1 MTIMKKI
8 KLIFGLLSVITLASC
23 SDFLTKD
30 PKGTMDEDRFFNTQD
45 AGFKSL
51 IKCYQMLNDFYR
63 FERPRMDLYNI
74 STDDAEKGGSDAGD
88 GQAASELT
96 FGKPLASNTDLYNLW
111 EGMYMGIA
119 RCNTLIEKIPVAD
132 MIDAAG
138 YPLKKE
144 VKIL

>member
-74 STDDAEKGGSDAGD
+74 STDDAESRERNIG
-88 GQAASELT
+88 
-96 FGKPLASNTDLYNLW
+96 
-111 EGMYMGIA
+111 
-119 RCNTLIEKIPVAD
+119 
-132 MIDAAG
+132 
-138 YPLKKE
+138 
-144 VKIL
+144 